1 MDKKTYTTNE
11 AAAELGVSSARVR
24 QMVIDKTLPATR
36 FGRALVISADAL
48 NAARHRKTS
57 PGPAARTPGKPS
69 AANQA
74 ATQPANGSN
83 KVLTAAAKAKKKGK
97 R

>member
-24 QMVIDKTLPATR
+24 QMVIDKTLPVTR

-48 NAARHRKTS
+48 DAARQRKTS
-57 PGPAARTPGKPS
+57 PGPEAKTPGKVS
-69 AANQA
+69 TANKA
-74 ATQPANGSN
+74 ATQPAN
-83 KVLTAAAKAKKKGK
+83 AKNGASVKRKGK

>member
-11 AAAELGVSSARVR
+11 AAAALGISSARVR

-48 NAARHRKTS
+48 DAARQRKTS
-57 PGPAARTPGKPS
+57 PGPAAKTPGKVS
-69 AANQA
+69 TANKAAIRAANVK
-74 ATQPANGSN
+74 NGAS
-83 KVLTAAAKAKKKGK
+83 VKKRGK
-97 R
+97 K